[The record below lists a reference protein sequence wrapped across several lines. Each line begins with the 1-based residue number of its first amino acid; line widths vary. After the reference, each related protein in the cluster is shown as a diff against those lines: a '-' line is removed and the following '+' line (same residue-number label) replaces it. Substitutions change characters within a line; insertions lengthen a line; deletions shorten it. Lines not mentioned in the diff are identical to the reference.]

1 MGGLFPVL
9 YGGFT
14 GTDGQR
20 VYLSI
25 LLLRNLQDP
34 RQHSKHTKDP
44 TMANVHG
51 LFGKKDG
58 NNKDDDEKD
67 ESNNRYVGGIGDR
80 GGGRY
85 V

>member
-1 MGGLFPVL
+1 
-9 YGGFT
+9 
-14 GTDGQR
+14 
-20 VYLSI
+20 
-25 LLLRNLQDP
+25 
-34 RQHSKHTKDP
+34 
-44 TMANVHG
+44 MANVHG